1 MGSGFQFA
9 FCMLTRPG
17 KTWDFTTKKHRNHQ
31 ECPLEDMEFDEWFF
45 LEFLEIA
52 INQWHWYFLWNA
64 MNSWLEWI
72 SFWNSWGYHWH
83 ILVDWLWVTG
93 VFYYLDYWGL
103 WVGLME
109 NLQETIVLT
118 IKKKVFSCKI
128 SPKPIHWY
136 WGLGF
141 ANRH

>member
-1 MGSGFQFA
+1 MASSSLFV
-9 FCMLTRPG
+9 CWPG
-17 KTWDFTTKKHRNHQ
+17 RVKPGISPRKKNDIIRMS
-31 ECPLEDMEFDEWFF
+31 LVRYGIWWMIFW
-45 LEFLEIA
+45 EFLEIA

-72 SFWNSWGYHWH
+72 FFGNSWGYHWH

-109 NLQETIVLT
+109 NLQETMVLT
-118 IKKKVFSCKI
+118 MKNMGFSCKN

-136 WGLGF
+136 WGLW